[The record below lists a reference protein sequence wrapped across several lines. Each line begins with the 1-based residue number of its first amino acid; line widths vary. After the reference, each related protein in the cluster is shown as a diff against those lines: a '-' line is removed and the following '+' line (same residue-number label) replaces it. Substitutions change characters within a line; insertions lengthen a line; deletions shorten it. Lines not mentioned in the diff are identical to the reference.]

1 MMAYNTRNI
10 AKDGSNQPVPQ
21 YYNPTADAFEP
32 VQGSNGASNVQ
43 LTGSNVKDA
52 FSGSANVTKNYLP
65 PEYPTPMR
73 GFSLVNDGAP
83 DVTFTIGGK
92 TITVKQNETFDGLFD
107 PFTSVTVTATG
118 AFRAVV
124 KG

>member
-1 MMAYNTRNI
+1 MPGEYLVDEFGNTINTL
-10 AKDGSNQPVPQ
+10 
-21 YYNPTADAFEP
+21 NPLPT
-32 VQGSNGASNVQ
+32 S
-43 LTGSNVKDA
+43 LTGRNVKDV
-52 FSGSANVTKNYLP
+52 FSGSANVTKT
-65 PEYPTPMR
+65 YPTSMR

-92 TITVKQNETFDGLFD
+92 TITVKQNETFDASFD

-118 AFRAVV
+118 AFRAIV

>member
-1 MMAYNTRNI
+1 MSIYLGVKGT
-10 AKDGSNQPVPQ
+10 DGKIRDVS
-21 YYNPTADAFEP
+21 D
-32 VQGSNGASNVQ
+32 SNGYPMQ
-43 LTGSNVKDA
+43 LTSSNVKDS
-52 FSGSANVTKNYLP
+52 FSGSANVTKPYA
-65 PEYPTPMR
+65 TQMR

-92 TITVKQNETFDGLFD
+92 TITVKQNETFDALFD

-118 AFRAVV
+118 AFRAIV